1 MCIPTFKCVYHMCIP
16 TFSSCIVLRAQFP
29 SPSFPCG
36 SSPDTM
42 KQLSLKPHLTA
53 PSAKDDDSSSS
64 SGSPAPA
71 AKKRRISKGQPE
83 HMRRTKRKRAFQ
95 ESWKLGRPWL
105 CWDPDKGM
113 WCSTCH
119 ANRNNMGVAG
129 PPSRRN
135 ALLNPTLIYS
145 FRNVKAHG
153 ECRYHL
159 LAVGLSQRLTT
170 PVASLPVPLPSSIL
184 PQVQILFRTV
194 LYMARTAG
202 PYNQLRALLRLQV
215 LNGVTYEL
223 RYGRK
228 YVRVVLKFLAAVARK
243 YLRKLWVTSTFR
255 AIMTDEVKVADSQW
269 LSTAARFYLGD
280 QCITVPTGCGVLPA
294 EDRDAKAI
302 ENALG
307 GVFMKSS
314 IHPWLDAAVVAI
326 TVDGASVLLSGLC
339 DRLQQQAPHALVWYC
354 VTTWV
359 STLTM
364 EEPRGRLQVQE

>member
-16 TFSSCIVLRAQFP
+16 TFSSFIVLRAQFP

-145 FRNVKAHG
+145 FRNVKDHG

-202 PYNQLRALLRLQV
+202 SYN
-215 LNGVTYEL
+215 
-223 RYGRK
+223 
-228 YVRVVLKFLAAVARK
+228 
-243 YLRKLWVTSTFR
+243 
-255 AIMTDEVKVADSQW
+255 
-269 LSTAARFYLGD
+269 
-280 QCITVPTGCGVLPA
+280 
-294 EDRDAKAI
+294 
-302 ENALG
+302 
-307 GVFMKSS
+307 
-314 IHPWLDAAVVAI
+314 
-326 TVDGASVLLSGLC
+326 
-339 DRLQQQAPHALVWYC
+339 
-354 VTTWV
+354 
-359 STLTM
+359 
-364 EEPRGRLQVQE
+364 